1 MKYVIPQKL
10 LDYFVNDALKNKA
23 GKKLLETLAFGVGQ
37 LEDDHIAIEEL
48 IFPTQTSTEVSVEDA
63 GMNQCHLILCFKTF
77 F

>member
-37 LEDDHIAIEEL
+37 LKDDHIVIEEL

-63 GMNQCHLILCFKTF
+63 GMNQCYLMLYFKTF